1 MPGPRKSGSAYRAE
15 PYRQPL
21 PDVALPVQAGTSG
34 DIVPMFWDGSL
45 NSWEGRAHTGY
56 REMPEV
62 QGQKQGCVGPPP
74 RLVAATSTKVTE
86 TKCCRKLSMI
96 AF

>member
-1 MPGPRKSGSAYRAE
+1 MPGPRKTGSTYGAE

-45 NSWEGRAHTGY
+45 NSWERKAQTGY
-56 REMPEV
+56 REMPET
-62 QGQKQGCVGPPP
+62 QGKKEQGCVGPHP
-74 RLVAATSTKVTE
+74 RLMAAASTKVTE
-86 TKCCRKLSMI
+86 TVL
-96 AF
+96 